1 MRKKFNLAIV
11 SKNNKVFLQRVMA
24 LFYKRDYL
32 IHNMSVDFTDQSGY
46 AKVFLTLEGNEE
58 IFSQVQKQVYKIVDI
73 VNVELV

>member
-58 IFSQVQKQVYKIVDI
+58 IFSQVQRQVYKIVDV

>member
-24 LFYKRDYL
+24 LFYKRNYL

-58 IFSQVQKQVYKIVDI
+58 IFSQVQRQVYKIVDV

>member
-1 MRKKFNLAIV
+1 MRKRFNLAIV

-32 IHNMSVDFTDQSGY
+32 IHNMRVDFTNESGY

-58 IFSQVQKQVYKIVDI
+58 IFSQVQRQVYKIVDV

>member
-1 MRKKFNLAIV
+1 MKKRFNLAIV

-32 IHNMSVDFTDQSGY
+32 IHNMRVDFTDESGY

-58 IFSQVQKQVYKIVDI
+58 IFSQVQRQVYKIVDV